1 MSVSEKLE
9 GPSATLNIF
18 YHLSLLIVLYPAL
31 LLAVISFAYVV
42 VTLAPD
48 NAA

>member
-9 GPSATLNIF
+9 GPSATLI
-18 YHLSLLIVLYPAL
+18 SLPFEFTNCTLPAL
-31 LLAVISFAYVV
+31 LLAVTSFAYVV